1 MQVTRSGSVAAGNPS
16 VPGSTLTSSLRY
28 FHHDQ
33 LGSIAAISDEA
44 GKVIERLAYDPWG
57 KRRNTNGPS
66 DVSDSLIGLTT
77 DRGFTMHEHLDEM
90 GIIHMNGRLYD
101 PLIGRFMS
109 ADPFIQAPGNLPS
122 YNRYAY
128 VMNNPL
134 NLTDPSGYL
143 SLRSVVKIVVIAVIS
158 YYTAGAVSGWM
169 TAAGTSSGS
178 AFAVVSG
185 GTALSSTGISLSTLG
200 GIVSGAAGGFVG
212 GALSTGTLRGGVQ
225 GAFTGGV
232 FGGIGATGAGN
243 GWGTGEYVAAHA
255 AGGCITSVTGGGNCG
270 SGAASGAFG
279 KFTTIAIGDMQGDF
293 AKGVATVVAGGVG
306 SVVAGGKFENGAVT
320 AAYGYLFNYL
330 GSVHS
335 RMSANSMRDAG
346 GGNVLSVVFG
356 DIVAAVDVGTQ
367 GKEYSDIHSMC
378 SGNWSS
384 TECALKTTDF
394 KEKMWGRKDVTG
406 LAGLMHQMQDSFAPM
421 HAGGQKYEGFPWYR
435 LDQWMP
441 HAFSDRMPSAAVRD
455 QIVQR
460 GTQLIRDYNRH
471 CGGCAL
477 KGN

>member
-1 MQVTRSGSVAAGNPS
+1 
-16 VPGSTLTSSLRY
+16 
-28 FHHDQ
+28 
-33 LGSIAAISDEA
+33 
-44 GKVIERLAYDPWG
+44 
-57 KRRNTNGPS
+57 
-66 DVSDSLIGLTT
+66 
-77 DRGFTMHEHLDEM
+77 M

-101 PLIGRFMS
+101 PLIARFMS
-109 ADPFIQAPGNLPS
+109 ADPFIQAPGNLQS

-279 KFTTIAIGDMQGDF
+279 KFTTLQTESWGA
-293 AKGVATVVAGGVG
+293 GVGQFTASVVAGGVG
-306 SVVAGGKFENGAVT
+306 SVIAGGKFENGATT
-320 AAYGYLFNYL
+320 AAFAYLFNHCQTYDCAL
-330 GSVHS
+330 AQAWRETQQTVVDVFNKVIDGVASVYTEAAITALPGGGIVKLP
-335 RMSANSMRDAG
+335 RLVEIAG
-346 GGNVLSVVFG
+346 GFKVTEKYLNYLAANGRELPIGMLANEVMAAGQFEAVAVNIAQRQGEKFLYYKAAFETTGSIKGFDLVVNPATKEIWHFSPIKT
-356 DIVAAVDVGTQ
+356 DVATKVW
-367 GKEYSDIHSMC
+367 K
-378 SGNWSS
+378 
-384 TECALKTTDF
+384 
-394 KEKMWGRKDVTG
+394 
-406 LAGLMHQMQDSFAPM
+406 
-421 HAGGQKYEGFPWYR
+421 
-435 LDQWMP
+435 
-441 HAFSDRMPSAAVRD
+441 
-455 QIVQR
+455 
-460 GTQLIRDYNRH
+460 
-471 CGGCAL
+471 
-477 KGN
+477 